1 MALFPN
7 LTITDKGKLMLIQAQ
22 NEHKLTFTCGKLGS
36 GVLDDEDEI
45 TELSDLKAPK
55 MVLPIASKDDSNP
68 EKLVL
73 TFDVSNTELEEGFV
87 SRELGIF
94 AKLDDGAETLYAY
107 SNAGN
112 NYDFIP
118 GKDTP
123 TDENRLVVSLITS
136 SASNINVTID
146 GSIVYARKDD
156 LAQALHAHDA
166 STDAHAPAISKA
178 VGEHDKDAG
187 AHAAMTATIADAL
200 KPTGDTDTV
209 RNILSQ
215 LANRYKVGAG
225 VNKWTDDPATTLAAV
240 KAFMDTMASG
250 SDVIWNGDKWH
261 NPRTGAYGL
270 RGQNGYWCFGPN
282 HANMIIQ
289 WGKSIHGWVAFP
301 VAFSKHRVLCV
312 NHQGQRFMMTKVVEY
327 NSLDGFTL
335 DVENNDGISND
346 AQWIAVGF

>member
-1 MALFPN
+1 MAKYPP
-7 LTITDKGKLMLIQAQ
+7 LTFTTAGTQMLVQAQ
-22 NEHKLTFTCGKLGS
+22 NDHKLVFTYGKLGS
-36 GVLDDEDEI
+36 GVLNGADDI
-45 TELSDLKAPK
+45 AKFTDLKAAK
-55 MVLPIASKDDSNP
+55 MTLPITKVDDSSP
-68 EKLVL
+68 EKIVL
-73 TFDVSNTELEEGFV
+73 EFDTSNAELDEGFV

-94 AKLDDGAETLYAY
+94 ARLDDGEDTLYAY

-112 NYDFIP
+112 NYDYIP
-118 GKDTP
+118 SKDTP
-123 TDENRLVVSLITS
+123 SDENRLVVNLVVS
-136 SASNINVTID
+136 SSSNIAVQID
-146 GSIVYARKDD
+146 KSIVYPHFDD
-156 LAQALHAHDA
+156 VEAMLHAHDA
-166 STDAHAPAISKA
+166 STDAHAPAIAK
-178 VGEHDKDAG
+178 VIGEHDKEAS
-187 AHAAMTATIADAL
+187 AHTALASTINDTL

-225 VNKWTDDPATTLAAV
+225 VNQWTDNPPITMAAV
-240 KAFMDTMASG
+240 KAFMDQMASG
-250 SDVIWNGDKWH
+250 SDVVWDGDKWH

-335 DVENNDGISND
+335 DVENNAGISND